1 MSQRHRNDATERI
14 KSDND
19 FIEYSQCQE
28 YFASKHPEEIV
39 KDVRGI
45 LKKPILNRTQEDIH
59 FLYFYFQKLE
69 FFNEILETY
78 DKWTVLSCLK
88 LLSLVSFMPNQII
101 FQRDEIPKH
110 FWVLLSGDAVVT
122 DKSSLIDRERVF
134 KVGESAGN
142 FEDQMMQFTL
152 KAVLK
157 CEFAVLKKDQYEF
170 IVQKRDENEF
180 KRVLKLLK
188 NTAMFEDFQ
197 IVILKKNINCFEKK
211 IYNYNSIVY
220 DENQPIDGIYI
231 IDSGQFSVMKSKII
245 DKNKQGKDQEL
256 ASNKVFVR
264 VSILQQQS
272 QVFGQEEIFRAK
284 QTRKNRVI
292 CSQNNSKAF
301 FLSFENYMNIFK
313 STSDKTID
321 NLIKKEKFS
330 QQMRDGIIQ
339 RRSNLDQQYKNFLY
353 QSSLAASSQNQ
364 STGLKHYDSQSIAE
378 LQQLQVPSTKKAYYL
393 PSINQFPE
401 KRSPSI
407 SPEKNEL
414 LQEYVLNLKDSQ
426 KMNKND
432 KQQQYTESTNKK
444 LNFNSQH
451 IKVQNQSNIPQ
462 NLQQSNNNN
471 SPKEIINNQSKL
483 TKKEDQVQV
492 NSNNSNFK
500 ILENEQID
508 KQSTNKQIFL
518 KQQQNIS
525 GKTDNKQQNQEE
537 SNCFFIEE
545 NEILEIYQKQKMEN
559 IQQILEKNKYL
570 CQNANFLKDEDVF
583 QELQRNKSN
592 NYTLNTIFNRNRS
605 ISSKRQSIFDKN
617 EGKTPQSASNR
628 KKNLYDV
635 DSEGIDKQY
644 IQRSSKIQKIPLSS
658 FRLKDSSNSTN
669 NSAIIETKRQEQEED
684 SPLLQQKSFLL
695 TLPNIEQQNS
705 IINKDQNIQIQIDNQ
720 EEPKI
725 NDFINQEQSQN
736 KSKTTN
742 QDRRRSLR
750 QQLAQDQIIKRQQN
764 QSFHN
769 IYDSSEN
776 RNNHLS
782 YKQQLSRL
790 NKSEE
795 VILNQPNIN
804 QIKEQT
810 KQNLLKNFGLVD
822 QRYALAQFK
831 DPNYVGKASRQ
842 VSITQIYEDV
852 SPEKIKNLNIDS
864 LEFQL
869 SNQSELMRQA
879 EHEIQYAINGPK
891 VKLVENYIH
900 KYIKRSNKR
909 KIKEGYEIPNLLE
922 TLKKDSS
929 IVMSNSV
936 EILNEQISN
945 TIANSN
951 VNFPDQ
957 IILPQLNY
965 NNSNFKQL
973 MLVVQPQN
981 SINKQFLR
989 KSRKKI
995 KEKLQKAIED
1005 KILEDPYLIKK
1016 SASPAQNNQKNSNNN
1031 RSKIQ
1036 ILQNPLNSPKSVKTT
1051 AKLHKVILGIDNFD
1065 ILKD

>member
-1 MSQRHRNDATERI
+1 MSQKHRNDTTARI

-19 FIEYSQCQE
+19 CIEYAQCQE

-45 LKKPILNRTQEDIH
+45 MKKPILNRTQEDIH
-59 FLYFYFQKLE
+59 FLYLYFQKLE

-88 LLSLVSFMPNQII
+88 LLSLVSFMPNQVI
-101 FQRDEIPKH
+101 FQKDEIPNH
-110 FWVLLSGDAVVT
+110 FWILLNGDAIVT
-122 DKSSLIDRERVF
+122 DQSSLIDRDKVF

-157 CEFAVLKKDQYEF
+157 CEFAVLKKEQYEF

-180 KRVLKLLK
+180 KRILKLLK

-197 IVILKKNINCFEKK
+197 IVILKKNISYFEKR

-245 DKNKQGKDQEL
+245 DQSKQGKDQEL

-284 QTRKNRVI
+284 NVRKNRVI

-301 FLSFENYMNIFK
+301 FLSFENYMNMFK

-330 QQMRDGIIQ
+330 QQMRESIIQ
-339 RRSNLDQQYKNFLY
+339 RRSNLDSQYKHFLY
-353 QSSLAASSQNQ
+353 QSSLAASQQNQ
-364 STGLKHYDSQSIAE
+364 SAVLKHYDPQSIAE

-393 PSINQFPE
+393 PSINQNNPE
-401 KRSPSI
+401 KRSPSY

-414 LQEYVLNLKDSQ
+414 LQEYVLNLKDLQ
-426 KMNKND
+426 RINKND
-432 KQQQYTESTNKK
+432 KQITELASKK
-444 LNFNSQH
+444 LNPNSQH
-451 IKVQNQSNIPQ
+451 IKVQNQNSFSN
-462 NLQQSNNNN
+462 NFKYSNNN
-471 SPKEIINNQSKL
+471 SPKENINHQSKL
-483 TKKEDQVQV
+483 TKNERQVGMNNDNNNFNIEQNNKHNPSKQV
-492 NSNNSNFK
+492 
-500 ILENEQID
+500 L
-508 KQSTNKQIFL
+508 L
-518 KQQQNIS
+518 KKKNIS
-525 GKTDNKQQNQEE
+525 GKTDNVWQNQEA
-537 SNCFFIEE
+537 SNDFMEE
-545 NEILEIYQKQKMEN
+545 NEILEIQQKQKMEN
-559 IQQILEKNKYL
+559 IQQILEKNKYI
-570 CQNANFLKDEDVF
+570 CQNANFLKDEDIF

-592 NYTLNTIFNRNRS
+592 NYTLNTIFNRNYS
-605 ISSKRQSIFDKN
+605 ISSKRQSIFDKT
-617 EGKTPQSASNR
+617 EGKTSQSANNR
-628 KKNLYDV
+628 NKNLYDV
-635 DSEGIDKQY
+635 DSESIDQQY
-644 IQRSSKIQKIPLSS
+644 IQRSSKIQKIPQST
-658 FRLKDSSNSTN
+658 FRHKDSSYSSN
-669 NSAIIETKRQEQEED
+669 NIAIIETKIQEQEED
-684 SPLLQQKSFLL
+684 SPHYQQKSFLL
-695 TLPNIEQQNS
+695 TVPNIEQQSAN
-705 IINKDQNIQIQIDNQ
+705 INKDQTIQIQIDNQ
-720 EEPKI
+720 EEPQI
-725 NDFINQEQSQN
+725 SHFINQEQSQN

-750 QQLAQDQIIKRQQN
+750 QQIFQDQIRKRKQN

-795 VILNQPNIN
+795 VKLNQPIMN
-804 QIKEQT
+804 QIKDQT
-810 KQNLLKNFGLVD
+810 KQNLLKNFGIAD
-822 QRYALAQFK
+822 QKYAIAQYK
-831 DPNYVGKASRQ
+831 DPAYQGKASRQ

-852 SPEKIKNLNIDS
+852 SPEKIKNLNLDS

-869 SNQSELMRQA
+869 SNQSELMRLAQ
-879 EHEIQYAINGPK
+879 HEIQYAINGPK

-900 KYIKRSNKR
+900 KYIKRTNKR
-909 KIKEGYEIPNLLE
+909 KIKEGYEMPNLLE

-936 EILNEQISN
+936 EILNEQNSIPR
-945 TIANSN
+945 ANSN
-951 VNFPDQ
+951 VIFPDQ
-957 IILPQLNY
+957 VVLPQLNY
-965 NNSNFKQL
+965 NNSNFQQI
-973 MLVVQPQN
+973 MLAVQPQS

-1005 KILEDPYLIKK
+1005 KILEDPFLIKK
-1016 SASPAQNNQKNSNNN
+1016 SSSPPQNSQKNNNN
-1031 RSKIQ
+1031 NKSIIQ
-1036 ILQNPLNSPKSVKTT
+1036 ILQNPLIYPQSIRTT
-1051 AKLHKVILGIDNFD
+1051 AKLHKIFLGIDNFD

>member
-1 MSQRHRNDATERI
+1 MARI

-19 FIEYSQCQE
+19 YTEQIQSQE
-28 YFASKHPEEIV
+28 YFASKHPEEII

-88 LLSLVSFMPNQII
+88 LLSLVAFMPNQVV

-110 FWVLLSGDAVVT
+110 FWVLLNGDAIVT
-122 DKSSLIDRERVF
+122 DQSSLIDRDKVF

-157 CEFAVLKKDQYEF
+157 CEFAVLKKEQYEF

-180 KRVLKLLK
+180 KRILKLLK

-197 IVILKKNINCFEKK
+197 IVILKKNISCFEKK
-211 IYNYNSIVY
+211 VYNYNSIVY
-220 DENQPIDGIYI
+220 DENQPVDGIYI

-284 QTRKNRVI
+284 NVRKNRVI
-292 CSQNNSKAF
+292 CSQNNSKAL
-301 FLSFENYMNIFK
+301 FLSFENYMNMFK

-330 QQMRDGIIQ
+330 QQMRESIIQ
-339 RRSNLDQQYKNFLY
+339 RRSNLDSQYKNFLY
-353 QSSLAASSQNQ
+353 QSSLSGPQQNQ
-364 STGLKHYDSQSIAE
+364 STGLKHYDSKSIAE

-393 PSINQFPE
+393 PTINQCNPE
-401 KRSPSI
+401 KRSPSF

-426 KMNKND
+426 KMNKGD
-432 KQQQYTESTNKK
+432 KQNTESVGKK
-444 LNFNSQH
+444 FSANSQH
-451 IKVQNQSNIPQ
+451 IKVQNQNNISH
-462 NLQQSNNNN
+462 NLQNSNNN
-471 SPKEIINNQSKL
+471 SPKEITNNQSKL
-483 TKKEDQVQV
+483 QKKEEQQIHEN
-492 NSNNSNFK
+492 NSNNNNNNQVQD
-500 ILENEQID
+500 IEQID
-508 KQSTNKQIFL
+508 KQNTNKQIQL
-518 KQQQNIS
+518 KKQNIS
-525 GKTDNKQQNQEE
+525 GKTENVCQGHEE
-537 SNCFFIEE
+537 SNDFMEE

-559 IQQILEKNKYL
+559 IQQILEKNKHL
-570 CQNANFLKDEDVF
+570 CQNANFLKDKDVF

-617 EGKTPQSASNR
+617 EGQTPQSASNR
-628 KKNLYDV
+628 NKNLYDI
-635 DSEGIDKQY
+635 DSESIDKQY
-644 IQRSSKIQKIPLSS
+644 IQRSSKIQKIPQSS
-658 FRLKDSSNSTN
+658 FRPKDSSFSTN

-684 SPLLQQKSFLL
+684 SPLCQQKSFLL
-695 TLPNIEQQNS
+695 TLPNIEQQS
-705 IINKDQNIQIQIDNQ
+705 ANKNQTIQIQIDNQ
-720 EEPKI
+720 EEPQLSS
-725 NDFINQEQSQN
+725 FINQEQSQN
-736 KSKTTN
+736 KTTN

-750 QQLAQDQIIKRQQN
+750 QQIVQDQIRKRYQN

-769 IYDSSEN
+769 IYESSDS

-795 VILNQPNIN
+795 VILNHPNIN
-804 QIKEQT
+804 QIKDQT
-810 KQNLLKNFGLVD
+810 RQYIAKNYGLAD
-822 QRYALAQFK
+822 QRYAVAQYK
-831 DPNYVGKASRQ
+831 DPTYLGKGSRQ

-869 SNQSELMRQA
+869 SNQSELMRLA

-900 KYIKRSNKR
+900 KYIKRTNKR
-909 KIKEGYEIPNLLE
+909 KIKEGYEMPNLLE

-929 IVMSNSV
+929 IIMSNSV
-936 EILNEQISN
+936 EILNEQN
-945 TIANSN
+945 YNPVANSN
-951 VNFPDQ
+951 INLPDQ
-957 IILPQLNY
+957 VVLPQLNY

-973 MLVVQPQN
+973 MLAVQPQN

-1005 KILEDPYLIKK
+1005 KILEDPFLIKK
-1016 SASPAQNNQKNSNNN
+1016 SSSPEQNNQKYSSNIK
-1031 RSKIQ
+1031 SKIK
-1036 ILQNPLNSPKSVKTT
+1036 ILQNPLNSPQSVKTT
-1051 AKLHKVILGIDNFD
+1051 AKLHKIILGIDNFD